1 MREITVFSCNV
12 RILKI
17 HWPEMQNPIIRDRQ
31 RNICKDTSV
40 STTTNARAISP
51 KSSTLSR
58 NMISHVSTSSVK
70 EISVSTTST
79 SPKSTILSRIVSR
92 ASTPSVKDT
101 SVSTTNARV
110 ISPKL
115 STLSWIMISHVSTP
129 SVKETTTKTST
140 NARGISPKSSVI
152 LSQIGNHVS
161 TPSVKVGSHD
171 DEDDDIF
178 DVPTAKGFLAWAVT
192 STMAIILLIIKRYL
206 IKTFRTCPCTHRRR
220 NGYDTTAESREH
232 VPLSDM
238 PTLPPV
244 GETPNVTRPIPMDT
258 PYQSAPDVSACF
270 STPQSNLS
278 PEIPSTPSSTK
289 PLLDA
294 PAYNTRSQGKV
305 LFI

>member
-1 MREITVFSCNV
+1 
-12 RILKI
+12 
-17 HWPEMQNPIIRDRQ
+17 
-31 RNICKDTSV
+31 
-40 STTTNARAISP
+40 
-51 KSSTLSR
+51 
-58 NMISHVSTSSVK
+58 MISHVSTSSVK

-92 ASTPSVKDT
+92 ASTPSVKDTSVSTTNAKVISPKLSTLSWIMISHVSTPSVKDT